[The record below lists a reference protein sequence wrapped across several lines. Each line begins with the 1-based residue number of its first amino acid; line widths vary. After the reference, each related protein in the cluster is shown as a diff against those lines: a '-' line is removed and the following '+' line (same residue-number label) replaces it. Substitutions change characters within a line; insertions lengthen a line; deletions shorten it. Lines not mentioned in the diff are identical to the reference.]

1 MFFLSIFGGS
11 EFTALPDAFR
21 KYATIS
27 QYEYTRR
34 LNKRSTKPY
43 TTIQTFY
50 TWYIT
55 FRAIKTQQSWQINS
69 DQVHPE
75 GKPRVR

>member
-1 MFFLSIFGGS
+1 MFDARFYGTIRLKSHTFIRFRNAFKMFFLSIFGGS

-50 TWYIT
+50 T
-55 FRAIKTQQSWQINS
+55 
-69 DQVHPE
+69 
-75 GKPRVR
+75 